1 MAPQLTG
8 ESQLVT
14 NKLVVRCVIVRKR
27 GPEGNVSVPFWRES
41 SRTKALQCIVPPMHG
56 RAIHGVV
63 VGQVGPEGAL
73 SAHVLFL
80 DWADL

>member
-14 NKLVVRCVIVRKR
+14 NTMVDRCVLRR
-27 GPEGNVSVPFWRES
+27 SCQWAGNGPVDFWRES
-41 SRTKALQCIVPPMHG
+41 SRTMALLCIVPPMHG

-73 SAHVLFL
+73 SAHVLF
-80 DWADL
+80 WADL